1 MKSEAAL
8 LSQVTAVLLLV
19 GCQSSH
25 SLYVQPASQKEMVD
39 ITFYGPIDSPGIPF
53 TMHAYIVRTNSVDP
67 ASTMKIRVVGSVAKP
82 GLVELKIG
90 ATLLDAI
97 KTTGGFVPYAFAPR
111 IKVIRDGQS
120 YSLQLHYKKAREPHY
135 YKAWYGDGY
144 PPGDFVLQPDD
155 VVLIPEYL

>member
-8 LSQVTAVLLLV
+8 LSRVTAVLLLV

-25 SLYVQPASQKEMVD
+25 SLYVQPASPKEMVD

-53 TMHAYIVRTNSVDP
+53 TMRAYIVRTNSVDP
-67 ASTMKIRVVGSVAKP
+67 ASTMKIRAVGAVAKP

-90 ATLLDAI
+90 ATLLEAI
-97 KTTGGFVPYAFAPR
+97 KTTGGFVPHAYARR
-111 IKVIRDGQS
+111 ILVTRDGRS
-120 YSLQLHYKKAREPHY
+120 YSLQLHYIKAQEPHC
-135 YKAWYGDGY
+135 YKAWYGDEH

-155 VVLIPEYL
+155 VVFIAEYL